1 MSAYVIVDVDVK
13 DEVVYEAY
21 RQKVDAVNAQYGG
34 RFIVRGG
41 AIEAKE
47 GGWTPKRLAIVEFP
61 TMEQALKWYDSPEY
75 RPLLELRERAS
86 SARVVIVEGLP
97 KPL

>member
-1 MSAYVIVDVDVK
+1 MPAYVIVDVEIEDAAL
-13 DEVVYEAY
+13 YEEY
-21 RQKVDAVNAQYGG
+21 RRKVNAVNALYGG

-41 AIEAKE
+41 RIEGKE

-86 SARVVIVEGLP
+86 TARVVIVEGLP
-97 KPL
+97 GPE